1 MSSND
6 QDCGCNAAAPVQPS
20 GGMGSCESGLCTP
33 HGVQS
38 SGIIDSTGRV
48 TRSDGTPSLIAMNP
62 SAPSG
67 STPNGA
73 QVFMRGSRAFGASG
87 CAVQP
92 PQPSAAAF
100 RPSRGAPAALPERSD
115 DYLQVDIEPDSG
127 KVQVIHASGQ
137 ASTADQIA
145 LAQELA
151 AMSDDALRLSIQ
163 NAQQL
168 IQQADGN
175 GITPIGN
182 TADQVAS
189 MLLGL
194 ERELSRRAATRAH
207 SPVIG
212 PDGNAISF
220 IETAGAVVDYSAQDA
235 AYGYGASGQAAT
247 TGGSSTTTTGG
258 GAATGNNAQ
267 IQTTTSSDKTPNAEG
282 GMTTTSG
289 PDPQM
294 WQAIGQG
301 TTALVTLLNNRLAA
315 GDTERREQRLQ
326 EFQLELD
333 RIRREGGGSITTDQN
348 AAITA
353 AMNAVAQQQQAIAAE
368 RAAAA
373 EAALAQSR
381 RRSMMLVAL
390 VMIVAAVS
398 AAAWYFMRD
407 KQPSVRSNPSRGRS
421 AKGGM
426 NAYERYVA
434 KANAAAARAAAR

>member
-1 MSSND
+1 
-6 QDCGCNAAAPVQPS
+6 
-20 GGMGSCESGLCTP
+20 MGSCESGLCTP

-48 TRSDGTPSLIAMNP
+48 SRSDGTPSLVAMNP
-62 SAPSG
+62 SAPSV
-67 STPNGA
+67 SAPNGA

-92 PQPSAAAF
+92 PQPSSAAF
-100 RPSRGAPAALPERSD
+100 RPSHGAPAALPEHSD
-115 DYLQVDIEPDSG
+115 DYLQVDIEPGSG

-137 ASTADQIA
+137 ASTADQAA

-151 AMSDDALRLSIQ
+151 MMSDDALRLSVQ

-182 TADQVAS
+182 TADQVAT

-194 ERELSRRAATRAH
+194 ERELSRRAATRPHA
-207 SPVIG
+207 PVIG
-212 PDGNAISF
+212 ADGNAISF
-220 IETAGAVVDYSAQDA
+220 IETAGAVVDYAAQDA

-247 TGGSSTTTTGG
+247 TGGTTTTTGGGG

-267 IQTTTSSDKTPNAEG
+267 IQTTNSSDKTSNTDG
-282 GMTTTSG
+282 GMTTTSQ

-315 GDTERREQRLQ
+315 GDAERREQRLQ

-407 KQPSVRSNPSRGRS
+407 KQPSARSNPSRGRGG
-421 AKGGM
+421 KGGM

-434 KANAAAARAAAR
+434 KANAAASRAAAR